1 MTCFCVFLYRNK
13 NGGVGAELRWKLKVK
28 ESPPPGS
35 ILLIFS
41 KVCKDSFYQ
50 WLRLKKVSWRR
61 CECEELCLIAHVA
74 AAAAK
79 KTQRAQNKKAGHIHT
94 TTRFY
99 RPKTLELA
107 RKPKYVR
114 HAVQKENKMDA
125 YAIIK
130 KPAVSESSMKKI
142 EVGRFVPSSHTSV

>member
-1 MTCFCVFLYRNK
+1 MKR
-13 NGGVGAELRWKLKVK
+13 
-28 ESPPPGS
+28 
-35 ILLIFS
+35 
-41 KVCKDSFYQ
+41 
-50 WLRLKKVSWRR
+50 
-61 CECEELCLIAHVA
+61 
-74 AAAAK
+74 
-79 KTQRAQNKKAGHIHT
+79 AGHIHT

-99 RPKTLELA
+99 RPKTLKLA

-142 EVGRFVPSSHTSV
+142 EVDRLFFARYALV

>member
-1 MTCFCVFLYRNK
+1 M
-13 NGGVGAELRWKLKVK
+13 
-28 ESPPPGS
+28 
-35 ILLIFS
+35 
-41 KVCKDSFYQ
+41 
-50 WLRLKKVSWRR
+50 
-61 CECEELCLIAHVA
+61 
-74 AAAAK
+74 
-79 KTQRAQNKKAGHIHT
+79 KKAGHIHT

-142 EVGRFVPSSHTSV
+142 EVGRSFPSSHTSV

>member
-1 MTCFCVFLYRNK
+1 MENAGEK
-13 NGGVGAELRWKLKVK
+13 
-28 ESPPPGS
+28 SPPPGS
-35 ILLIFS
+35 VLLIFS
-41 KVCKDSFYQ
+41 KVCKDLFYQ
-50 WLRLKKVSWRR
+50 WLRLKRVSWRV
-61 CECEELCLIAHVA
+61 CACEEPGLIAHVA

-79 KTQRAQNKKAGHIHT
+79 KTQRIQKKKAGHIHT

-99 RPKTLELA
+99 RPKTLVLA

-142 EVGRFVPSSHTSV
+142 EVVACRVFVTRSLRIS